1 MKVAFVGVKR
11 DYGQLAP
18 DYVRMFNKYHLEIP
32 FYYAELGG
40 NEVTVTTTNYTNTWE
55 EFPSG
60 GKFRNEAE
68 QSYVGGHDVHRYDV
82 VVHWRKFF
90 PDLYHKDAIN
100 VLHTCDHSYDQR
112 WKHDVLEALRTRKLR
127 KVICYKGW
135 HLNNMACELG
145 LDYLQVRNWLT
156 DELTFGVDPEIY
168 KPAPNKDRYSMLWS
182 SDPGRGM
189 MGAVQLAVALFQRDQ
204 RFRLHICHPDYVKVQ
219 PIRHPAIVWHG
230 NVNNGP
236 ELWKL
241 FNETGILPYTSTFRE
256 PSSRAARQAQCAGS
270 LVLYP
275 PNMGTPSEYV
285 RDLDTGVMRLQAG
298 WAEDIIRIVNSADYE
313 RITANARAQ
322 AISESWQVQADRFNQ
337 KFQKMLGEAQ

>member
-1 MKVAFVGVKR
+1 VKVAFVGVKR
-11 DYGQLAP
+11 DYSQLSTE
-18 DYVRMFNKYHLEIP
+18 YVRMFNKYHLEIP

-40 NEVTVTTTNYTNTWE
+40 NDVTVTTTNYTGE
-55 EFPSG
+55 PELFSSG
-60 GKFRNEAE
+60 GSFRNEAE
-68 QSYVGGHDVHRYDV
+68 QSYLGGHDHHRYDV
-82 VVHWRKFF
+82 IVHWRKFF
-90 PDLYHKDAIN
+90 PELYHKEAIN
-100 VLHTCDHSYDQR
+100 VLHTCDHSYDPK
-112 WKHDVLEALRTRKLR
+112 WKQDVIEALQTGKLR

-135 HLNNMACELG
+135 HLNNMAGELG
-145 LDYLQVRNWLT
+145 LDPVQVQSWLT

-189 MGAVQLAVALFQRDQ
+189 TGAVQLAVSLFQRDQ
-204 RFRLHICHPDYVKVQ
+204 RFRLHICHPDYVKAQ

-256 PSSRAARQAQCAGS
+256 PSSRAARQSQCAGS
-270 LVLYP
+270 LTLYP

-285 RDLDTGVMRLQAG
+285 RDMDTGVMRPMSQ
-298 WAEDIIRIVNSADYE
+298 WADKIVEIVSGPEYD
-313 RITANARAQ
+313 RITSRAREQ
-322 AISESWQVQADRFNQ
+322 ALSESWAVQADRFNK
-337 KFQKMLGEAQ
+337 KFQTMLGETP